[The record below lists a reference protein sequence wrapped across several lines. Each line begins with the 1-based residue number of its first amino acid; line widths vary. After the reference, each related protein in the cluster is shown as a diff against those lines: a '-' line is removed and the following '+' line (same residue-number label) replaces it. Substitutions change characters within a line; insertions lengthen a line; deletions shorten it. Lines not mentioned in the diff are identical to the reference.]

1 MQKLNELM
9 YAYLP
14 ETAFLAFSIRLIV
27 LGASIGDAIA
37 LLVVAGLIASK
48 HLLNKKKVEQ
58 FDELKGLIDELKV
71 DHEDKLTGLKNA
83 VDSLKTQRA
92 LEAGSKR
99 VNLEQ
104 EQAKPKRYF

>member
-27 LGASIGDAIA
+27 LGASIGDSIA
-37 LLVVAGLIASK
+37 LLVISGLIAY
-48 HLLNKKKVEQ
+48 KKFMDRKKIEQ
-58 FDELKGLIDELKV
+58 LDELNLVIKDLKT
-71 DHEDKLTGLKNA
+71 DHEEKFTALRNA
-83 VDSLKTQRA
+83 VDSIRTQRA
-92 LEAGSKR
+92 LETGKK

-104 EQAKPKRYF
+104 EQAKPKRFF